1 MAKVL
6 RAVAS
11 SEPNKKL
18 QSIMFLYAQR
28 QEMVEKERSVFESSQ
43 IQNQEQME
51 ECKKLII
58 YPLRVSNMISRAVYG
73 VTSSLKYV

>member
-1 MAKVL
+1 MAKVF

-11 SEPNKKL
+11 SEPNQKL